1 MRFLSSLPGN
11 RCVKGE
17 ELSLKGDTVNDCHA
31 EIISRRGF
39 VRYSYM
45 SLLKAGFKVLK
56 GLLPFFLLL
65 GHYIKVQ
72 LYLSLYNPVR
82 FLYIE
87 LLKYYDGAD
96 NSIFE
101 PAGDKLQIK
110 SDISFHLYIR
120 WAYHLTSY
128 SPSPF
133 ALTDVESLYY
143 SSRFSLVSVCF
154 FFFQSTAPCGDG
166 ALFDKS
172 CSEVG
177 DNVEHHQPLFENTKQ
192 GKLRTKVENG
202 KWSTHMCNCSWKEKQ
217 AKLNNTGQLDHPAES
232 ENTCCLF

>member
-1 MRFLSSLPGN
+1 MLMRFLSSLPGN

-39 VRYSYM
+39 VRYGYM
-45 SLLKAGFKVLK
+45 SLFKAGGFKVLK
-56 GLLPFFLLL
+56 SLLPSLLLL
-65 GHYIKVQ
+65 GCFIKVQ
-72 LYLSLYNPVR
+72 ISLSLYNPVR

-120 WAYHLTSY
+120 WAYHLASHSPLPCVLTGGDTSLIVLCVVFCYVFFSPKARHLVGTALY
-128 SPSPF
+128 S
-133 ALTDVESLYY
+133 T
-143 SSRFSLVSVCF
+143 SRAARWGTTW
-154 FFFQSTAPCGDG
+154 STTSRC
-166 ALFDKS
+166 
-172 CSEVG
+172 
-177 DNVEHHQPLFENTKQ
+177 
-192 GKLRTKVENG
+192 LRTRSRASSAPK
-202 KWSTHMCNCSWKEKQ
+202 
-217 AKLNNTGQLDHPAES
+217 
-232 ENTCCLF
+232 

>member
-1 MRFLSSLPGN
+1 MRFLPSLPGN

-39 VRYSYM
+39 VRYDEM
-45 SLLKAGFKVLK
+45 SLLRAAFKVLK
-56 GLLPFFLLL
+56 RTPPLPLFLLL
-65 GHYIKVQ
+65 GHYIKVR
-72 LYLSLYNPVR
+72 LSFSLCNPVR

-120 WAYHLTSY
+120 WDYHLPSC
-128 SPSPF
+128 SPPLPF
-133 ALTDVESLYY
+133 VPTTL
-143 SSRFSLVSVCF
+143 SSQCHTFV
-154 FFFQSTAPCGDG
+154 FQSTAPCGDG

-202 KWSTHMCNCSWKEKQ
+202 KWLTHMCNWKGRCS
-217 AKLNNTGQLDHPAES
+217 AAGSP
-232 ENTCCLF
+232 